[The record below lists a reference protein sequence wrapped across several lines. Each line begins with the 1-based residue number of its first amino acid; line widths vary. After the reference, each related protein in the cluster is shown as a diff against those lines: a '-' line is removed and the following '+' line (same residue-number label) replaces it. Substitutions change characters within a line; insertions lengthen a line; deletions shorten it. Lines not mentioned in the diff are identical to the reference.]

1 MVNMVVFVFVKKKS
15 VREILDGKSVRV
27 RKRLYLSQIRFVAD
41 SVCACVNHIRGVQK
55 NCK

>member
-1 MVNMVVFVFVKKKS
+1 MVVFVFVKKKS